1 MQPFVSQQKEGLISM
16 ARVSKSSVSS
26 WGTINIPRIV
36 VTGVGTINPLG
47 LNVKE
52 FWKGLVAGK
61 SAIGPIT
68 RFDSSNFRVK
78 VDAEVHG
85 FDATKYMDL
94 KAIDRTSR
102 TIQFAIAAAK
112 EAIQSAGLDMTQ
124 ENPERVGVIIATMTE
139 QGYVVWGWELYQ
151 KSGPRRA
158 DPLFITKSTA
168 SAASMHVGMMMGA
181 KGPNSAV
188 NSLCASGAD
197 AIGTAMNFI
206 RLGYADVMI
215 AGGSDASLEPV
226 GMAGIDILGALSHE
240 TDPSKACRPF
250 DLNRNG
256 FVYAEGTGLVVLE
269 SYEHARRRGA
279 SILAEIAGAGW
290 SFDAH
295 DATAPAPE
303 SEAYAMRTAL
313 QNARAKI
320 EEVDY
325 INAHGTSTKMNDA
338 CETKAIKMVFGEH
351 AYKIPI
357 SSTKS
362 MIGHSITAAGAIET
376 VASILIMN
384 KGVIHPTINYETP
397 DPECDLDYVPN
408 VARPA
413 QVNVCLKNSFGL
425 GGENCCLVL
434 KRFNE

>member
-1 MQPFVSQQKEGLISM
+1 MNTATVTRDL
-16 ARVSKSSVSS
+16 ANS
-26 WGTINIPRIV
+26 WGTINIPRVV
-36 VTGVGTINPLG
+36 VTGIGTINPLG
-47 LNVKE
+47 LGVKE
-52 FWKGLVAGK
+52 FWDGLVAGK

-68 RFDSSNFRVK
+68 HFDASNFRVK

-85 FDATKYMDL
+85 FDAAKYMDL
-94 KAIDRTSR
+94 KVVDRTSR

-112 EAIQSAGLDMTQ
+112 EAIQSSGLDMTQ

-139 QGYVVWGWELYQ
+139 QGYVVWGWELFQ
-151 KSGPRRA
+151 KSGPRGARV

-168 SAASMHVGMMMGA
+168 SAASMQVGMMLGA

-206 RLGYADVMI
+206 RLGYADVVV

-240 TDPSKACRPF
+240 SDPSKACRPF

-256 FVYAEGTGLVVLE
+256 FIYAEGAGLVVLE

-279 SILAEIAGAGW
+279 PILAEMAGAGW

-313 QNARAKI
+313 QNAKVKF

-325 INAHGTSTKMNDA
+325 INAHGTSTKLNDA

-376 VASILIMN
+376 IAAILIIN
-384 KGVIHPTINYETP
+384 KGIIHPTINYETP

-413 QVNVCLKNSFGL
+413 QVNVCLNNSFGL
-425 GGENCCLVL
+425 GGENCCLVIKRL
-434 KRFNE
+434 KG

>member
-1 MQPFVSQQKEGLISM
+1 MNTAGTAGNAM
-16 ARVSKSSVSS
+16 NS
-26 WGTINIPRIV
+26 WGTIDIPRVV

-52 FWKGLVAGK
+52 YWEGLAAGK
-61 SAIGPIT
+61 SGIGPIT
-68 RFDSSNFRVK
+68 HFDASKFRVK
-78 VDAEVHG
+78 VDAEVRG
-85 FDATKYMDL
+85 FDATKHMDL
-94 KAIDRTSR
+94 KVVDRTSR

-112 EAIQSAGLDMTQ
+112 EAIQSAGLDMTR
-124 ENPERVGVIIATMTE
+124 EDPERVGVTISTMTE
-139 QGYVVWGWELYQ
+139 QGYVIRGWELYL
-151 KSGPRRA
+151 KTGPRRA

-168 SAASMHVGMMMGA
+168 SAASMQVGMMLGA
-181 KGPNSAV
+181 KGPNSSV

-197 AIGTAMNFI
+197 AIGTAANFI

-226 GMAGIDILGALSHE
+226 GMAGIDQLGALSHE
-240 TDPSKACRPF
+240 SDPAKACRPF

-256 FVYAEGTGLVVLE
+256 FVYAEGAGLLVLE
-269 SYEHARRRGA
+269 SYEHARKRGA
-279 SILAEIAGAGW
+279 SVLAEVAGTGW

-303 SEAYAMRTAL
+303 AEAYAMRTAL
-313 QNARAKI
+313 RTARVRI

-325 INAHGTSTKMNDA
+325 INAHGTSTKLNDA
-338 CETKAIKMVFGEH
+338 CETKAIKITFGEQ
-351 AYKIPI
+351 AYRIPI

-362 MIGHSITAAGAIET
+362 MIGHGITAAGAIET
-376 VASILIMN
+376 IAAILVMN
-384 KGVIHPTINYETP
+384 KGIIHPTINYETP
-397 DPECDLDYVPN
+397 DPDCDLDYVPN
-408 VARPA
+408 VPRQV

-434 KRFNE
+434 RRVNR

>member
-1 MQPFVSQQKEGLISM
+1 MAKAPENSM
-16 ARVSKSSVSS
+16 NF
-26 WGTINIPRIV
+26 WGTMDVPRV
-36 VTGVGTINPLG
+36 AVTGMGTINPLG
-47 LNVKE
+47 LSVNE
-52 FWKGLVAGK
+52 FWEGLAAGK

-68 RFDSSNFRVK
+68 RFDTSKFRVK
-78 VDAEVHG
+78 VDAEVRG
-85 FDATKYMDL
+85 FDPTKHMDL
-94 KAIDRTSR
+94 KVVDRTSR
-102 TIQFAIAAAK
+102 TIHFAIAAAK
-112 EAIQSAGLDMTQ
+112 EAIQSAGLDMAQ
-124 ENPERVGVIIATMTE
+124 ENPERAGVIISTMTE
-139 QGYVVWGWELYQ
+139 QGYIIRGWELYQ
-151 KSGPRRA
+151 KVGPRRA
-158 DPLFITKSTA
+158 DPLFITKSGA
-168 SAASMHVGMMMGA
+168 SAASMQVGMMLGA

-188 NSLCASGAD
+188 NSLCASGVD
-197 AIGTAMNFI
+197 SIGTATNFI

-226 GMAGIDILGALSHE
+226 SIAGMDVLGALSRE
-240 TDPSKACRPF
+240 SDPAKACRPF

-256 FVYAEGTGLVVLE
+256 FIYGEGAGLVVLE
-269 SYEHARRRGA
+269 SYEHARKRGA
-279 SILAEIAGAGW
+279 PILAEIAGVGW
-290 SFDAH
+290 SFDAY

-313 QNARAKI
+313 QGARVKI

-325 INAHGTSTKMNDA
+325 INSHGTSTKLNDA

-362 MIGHSITAAGAIET
+362 MIGHIITAAGVTETIAAIL
-376 VASILIMN
+376 VMN
-384 KGVIHPTINYETP
+384 KGIIHPTINYETP
-397 DPECDLDYVPN
+397 DPDCDLDYVPN

-434 KRFNE
+434 RRFNE

>member
-1 MQPFVSQQKEGLISM
+1 M
-16 ARVSKSSVSS
+16 ARVSKNSVNS
-26 WGTINIPRIV
+26 WGTINIPRVV

-47 LNVKE
+47 LSVKE

-68 RFDSSNFRVK
+68 HFDASNFRVK

-102 TIQFAIAAAK
+102 TIQFAIAASK
-112 EAIQSAGLDMTQ
+112 EAIQSAALDITQ

-168 SAASMHVGMMMGA
+168 SAASMHVGMMLGA
-181 KGPNSAV
+181 KGPNNAV

-256 FVYAEGTGLVVLE
+256 FVYAEGAGLVVLE

-279 SILAEIAGAGW
+279 PVLAETAGAGW

-313 QNARAKI
+313 QNAKVTS

-408 VARPA
+408 VARPV
-413 QVNVCLKNSFGL
+413 QVNVCLNNSFGL

-434 KRFNE
+434 KRLKG

>member
-1 MQPFVSQQKEGLISM
+1 M
-16 ARVSKSSVSS
+16 SKNAQSS
-26 WGTINIPRIV
+26 WDMINLPRVV
-36 VTGVGTINPLG
+36 VTGMGTINPLG
-47 LNVKE
+47 LTVEE
-52 FWKGLVAGK
+52 FWAGLAAGR

-68 RFDSSNFRVK
+68 HFDASNFRVK

-94 KAIDRTSR
+94 KAVDRTSR
-102 TIQFAIAAAK
+102 TIQFAIAATK
-112 EAIQSAGLDMTQ
+112 EAIQLASLDMTQ
-124 ENPERVGVIIATMTE
+124 ESPERVGVSISTMTE
-139 QGYVVWGWELYQ
+139 QGYVVRGWERYQ
-151 KSGPRRA
+151 KFGPRRA

-168 SAASMHVGMMMGA
+168 SAASMQVGMMLGA
-181 KGPNSAV
+181 KGPNNAV

-197 AIGTAMNFI
+197 AIGTAANFI
-206 RLGYADVMI
+206 RLGYTDVMI
-215 AGGSDASLEPV
+215 AGGSDASLEPP

-240 TDPSKACRPF
+240 PDPAKACRPF

-256 FVYAEGTGLVVLE
+256 FVYAEGAGLVVLE
-269 SYEHARRRGA
+269 NYEHARSRGA
-279 SILAEIAGAGW
+279 PILAEIAGAGW

-303 SEAYAMRTAL
+303 AEAYAMRTAL
-313 QNARAKI
+313 QNARVKV

-325 INAHGTSTKMNDA
+325 INAHGTSTKLNDA
-338 CETKAIKMVFGEH
+338 CETKAIKMVLGEH

-362 MIGHSITAAGAIET
+362 MIGHGITAAGAIE
-376 VASILIMN
+376 SIAAILVIN
-384 KGVIHPTINYETP
+384 KGIIHPTINYETP
-397 DPECDLDYVPN
+397 DPDCDLDYVPN

-425 GGENCCLVL
+425 GGENCCLVF

>member
-1 MQPFVSQQKEGLISM
+1 MNAAVVPKNSM
-16 ARVSKSSVSS
+16 SS
-26 WGTINIPRIV
+26 WGTMNIPRVV
-36 VTGVGTINPLG
+36 VTGLGTINPLG
-47 LNVKE
+47 LNVKD
-52 FWKGLVAGK
+52 FWEGLVAGK

-68 RFDSSNFRVK
+68 HFDASNFRVK

-85 FDATKYMDL
+85 FDAAKYMDL
-94 KAIDRTSR
+94 KVVDRTSR

-112 EAIQSAGLDMTQ
+112 EAIQSSSLDMTK

-139 QGYVVWGWELYQ
+139 QGYVVWGWEQFQ
-151 KSGPRRA
+151 KSGPRGARV
-158 DPLFITKSTA
+158 DPLFITKSSA
-168 SAASMHVGMMMGA
+168 SAASMQVGMRLGA

-197 AIGTAMNFI
+197 AIGAAMNFI

-269 SYEHARRRGA
+269 SYEHAKRRGA
-279 SILAEIAGAGW
+279 SILAELAGAGW

-313 QNARAKI
+313 QNAKVKI

-325 INAHGTSTKMNDA
+325 INAHGTSTKLNDA

-351 AYKIPI
+351 AYKIPV

-362 MIGHSITAAGAIET
+362 MIGHSITAAGAIEI
-376 VASILIMN
+376 VAAILIIS
-384 KGVIHPTINYETP
+384 KGIIHPTINYETP

-413 QVNVCLKNSFGL
+413 QVNVCLSNSFGL

-434 KRFNE
+434 KRLKG

>member
-1 MQPFVSQQKEGLISM
+1 M
-16 ARVSKSSVSS
+16 ATNNGKSANFSS
-26 WGTINIPRIV
+26 TINIPRVV
-36 VTGVGTINPLG
+36 VTGMGTINPLG
-47 LNVKE
+47 LNIKQ
-52 FWKGLVAGK
+52 FWEGLVAGK
-61 SAIGPIT
+61 SAIGLIT
-68 RFDSSNFRVK
+68 RFDASNFRVK
-78 VDAEVHG
+78 VDAEVRD
-85 FDATKYMDL
+85 FDASNYMDL
-94 KAIDRTSR
+94 KSVDRTSR

-112 EAIQSAGLDMTQ
+112 EAIQSAGLDMTK
-124 ENPERVGVIIATMTE
+124 ENPERVGVSISTMTE

-151 KSGPRRA
+151 KMGPRRA

-168 SAASMHVGMMMGA
+168 SAASMQVGMMLGA

-188 NSLCASGAD
+188 NSLCASGTD
-197 AIGTAMNFI
+197 AIGTAANFI

-240 TDPSKACRPF
+240 PDPSKACRPF

-256 FVYAEGTGLVVLE
+256 FVYAEGAGLVILE
-269 SYEHARRRGA
+269 SYEHAKKRGA
-279 SILAEIAGAGW
+279 PILAEIAGAGW

-313 QNARAKI
+313 QNAKVEI

-325 INAHGTSTKMNDA
+325 VNAHGTSTKLNDA
-338 CETKAIKMVFGEH
+338 CETKALKMVFGEH

-362 MIGHSITAAGAIET
+362 MVGHGITAAGAIET
-376 VASILIMN
+376 VAAILVMN
-384 KGVIHPTINYETP
+384 KGITHPTINYETP
-397 DPECDLDYVPN
+397 DPDCDLDYVPN
-408 VARPA
+408 VARPV

-425 GGENCCLVL
+425 GGENCCLVI
-434 KRFNE
+434 KRHNG

>member
-1 MQPFVSQQKEGLISM
+1 VNT
-16 ARVSKSSVSS
+16 ARVPENSMDS
-26 WGTINIPRIV
+26 WGTINIPRVV
-36 VTGVGTINPLG
+36 VTGLATINPLG

-52 FWKGLVAGK
+52 FWEGLVAGK

-68 RFDSSNFRVK
+68 HFDSSNFRVK

-112 EAIQSAGLDMTQ
+112 EAIQSAALDMTR
-124 ENPERVGVIIATMTE
+124 ENAERVGVIISTMTE
-139 QGYVVWGWELYQ
+139 QGYVVRGWELYL

-168 SAASMHVGMMMGA
+168 SAASMQVGMMLGA

-197 AIGTAMNFI
+197 AIGTATNFI
-206 RLGYADVMI
+206 RLGYADVMV

-226 GMAGIDILGALSHE
+226 GMAGLDILGALSHE
-240 TDPSKACRPF
+240 PDPAKACRPF

-256 FVYAEGTGLVVLE
+256 FVYAEGAGLVVLE
-269 SYEHARRRGA
+269 SYEHARKRGTPV
-279 SILAEIAGAGW
+279 LAELAGAGW

-313 QNARAKI
+313 QNAGAKI
-320 EEVDY
+320 EDVDY
-325 INAHGTSTKMNDA
+325 INAHGTSTKLNDA
-338 CETKAIKMVFGEH
+338 CETKAIKMVLGEH

-376 VASILIMN
+376 VASVLIMN
-384 KGVIHPTINYETP
+384 KGIIHPTINYETP

-413 QVNVCLKNSFGL
+413 QVNVCLSNSFGL

-434 KRFNE
+434 KRLKG

>member
-1 MQPFVSQQKEGLISM
+1 VNT
-16 ARVSKSSVSS
+16 ARVPENSMDS
-26 WGTINIPRIV
+26 WGTINIPRVV
-36 VTGVGTINPLG
+36 VTGLATINPLG

-52 FWKGLVAGK
+52 FWEGLVAGK

-68 RFDSSNFRVK
+68 HFDSSNFRVK

-112 EAIQSAGLDMTQ
+112 EAIQSAALDMTR
-124 ENPERVGVIIATMTE
+124 ENAERVGVIISTMTE
-139 QGYVVWGWELYQ
+139 QGYVVRGWELYL

-168 SAASMHVGMMMGA
+168 SAASMQVGMMLGA

-197 AIGTAMNFI
+197 AIGTATNFI
-206 RLGYADVMI
+206 RLGYADVMV

-226 GMAGIDILGALSHE
+226 GMAGLDILGALSHE
-240 TDPSKACRPF
+240 PDPAKACRPF

-256 FVYAEGTGLVVLE
+256 FVYAEGAGLVVLE
-269 SYEHARRRGA
+269 SYEHARKRGTPV
-279 SILAEIAGAGW
+279 LAELAGAGW

-313 QNARAKI
+313 QNAGAKI
-320 EEVDY
+320 EDVDY
-325 INAHGTSTKMNDA
+325 INAHGTSTKLNDA

-376 VASILIMN
+376 VASVLIMN
-384 KGVIHPTINYETP
+384 KGIIHPTINYETP

-413 QVNVCLKNSFGL
+413 QVNVCLSNSFGL

-434 KRFNE
+434 KRLKG

>member
-1 MQPFVSQQKEGLISM
+1 M
-16 ARVSKSSVSS
+16 ARVPKNSINS
-26 WGTINIPRIV
+26 WGTINIPRVV
-36 VTGVGTINPLG
+36 VTGIATINPLG
-47 LNVKE
+47 LSVKD
-52 FWKGLVAGK
+52 FWEGLVAGK
-61 SAIGPIT
+61 SAIGSIT
-68 RFDSSNFRVK
+68 RFDASKFRVK

-112 EAIQSAGLDMTQ
+112 EAIQLAALDMTQ

-151 KSGPRRA
+151 KMGPRRA

-168 SAASMHVGMMMGA
+168 SAASMQVGMMLGA

-226 GMAGIDILGALSHE
+226 GMAGLDILGALSHE
-240 TDPSKACRPF
+240 TDPSRACRPF

-256 FVYAEGTGLVVLE
+256 FVYAEGAGLVVLE
-269 SYEHARRRGA
+269 SYEHARKRGA
-279 SILAEIAGAGW
+279 PVLAEIAGAGW

-313 QNARAKI
+313 QNARVKI

-325 INAHGTSTKMNDA
+325 INAHGTSTKLNDA

-351 AYKIPI
+351 AYKIPV

-376 VASILIMN
+376 VAAILIMN
-384 KGVIHPTINYETP
+384 KGIIHPTINYETP

-425 GGENCCLVL
+425 GGENCCLVFKRL
-434 KRFNE
+434 KG

>member
-1 MQPFVSQQKEGLISM
+1 VNVAGVPENSM
-16 ARVSKSSVSS
+16 NS
-26 WGTINIPRIV
+26 WGTINVPRVV

-47 LNVKE
+47 LSVKD
-52 FWKGLVAGK
+52 FWEGLVAGK
-61 SAIGPIT
+61 SAIGLIT
-68 RFDSSNFRVK
+68 HFDSSNFRVK
-78 VDAEVHG
+78 VDAEVRG

-112 EAIQSAGLDMTQ
+112 EAIQAAALDMTR
-124 ENPERVGVIIATMTE
+124 ENPERVGVVIATMTE

-168 SAASMHVGMMMGA
+168 SAASMHVGMMLGA

-240 TDPSKACRPF
+240 SDPSKACRPF

-269 SYEHARRRGA
+269 SYEHARGRGA
-279 SILAEIAGAGW
+279 PILAELAGAGW

-313 QNARAKI
+313 QNARVKS

-325 INAHGTSTKMNDA
+325 INAHGTSTKLNDA

-376 VASILIMN
+376 VASVLIIN
-384 KGVIHPTINYETP
+384 KGIIHPTINYETP

-408 VARPA
+408 VARPV
-413 QVNVCLKNSFGL
+413 QVNVCLNNSFGL

-434 KRFNE
+434 KRLKG

>member
-1 MQPFVSQQKEGLISM
+1 
-16 ARVSKSSVSS
+16 
-26 WGTINIPRIV
+26 
-36 VTGVGTINPLG
+36 LG

-52 FWKGLVAGK
+52 YWEGLAAGK

-68 RFDSSNFRVK
+68 HFDASKFRVK

-94 KAIDRTSR
+94 KVVDRTSR

-112 EAIQSAGLDMTQ
+112 EAVQAAGLDMAR
-124 ENPERVGVIIATMTE
+124 ENPERVGVTISTMTE
-139 QGYVVWGWELYQ
+139 QGYVIRGWELYL
-151 KSGPRRA
+151 KTGPRRA
-158 DPLFITKSTA
+158 DPLFITKSTP
-168 SAASMHVGMMMGA
+168 SAASMQVGMMLGA
-181 KGPNSAV
+181 KGPNSSV

-197 AIGTAMNFI
+197 AIGTAANFI

-226 GMAGIDILGALSHE
+226 GMAGIDQLGALSHE
-240 TDPSKACRPF
+240 SDPSKACRPF

-256 FVYAEGTGLVVLE
+256 FVYAEGAGLLVLE

-279 SILAEIAGAGW
+279 PVLAEVAGAGW

-303 SEAYAMRTAL
+303 AEAYAMRTAL
-313 QNARAKI
+313 QTARVKI

-325 INAHGTSTKMNDA
+325 VNAHGTSTKLNDA
-338 CETKAIKMVFGEH
+338 CETKAIKITFGEQ

-376 VASILIMN
+376 IAAILVMN
-384 KGVIHPTINYETP
+384 KGIIHPTINYETP
-397 DPECDLDYVPN
+397 DPACDLDYVPN
-408 VARPA
+408 VARPV

-434 KRFNE
+434 RRVGG